1 MIFVLI
7 CIVLVCGL
15 VVYQLMPKFLSYSP
29 SLISKNRDSRELTHD
44 GITDVLTQLGHPKF
58 EGVCYG
64 FTLNWALAVAQG
76 KESFFTA
83 NYIIYGSISLIYQ
96 KRYNKL
102 QTRKKVN
109 NH

>member
-1 MIFVLI
+1 MIYVLI
-7 CIVLVCGL
+7 CIMLVCGL
-15 VVYQLMPKFLSYSP
+15 VVYQLMPKLLSYST
-29 SLISKNRDSRELTHD
+29 SLISKKQDTSELTHD
-44 GITDVLTQLGHPKF
+44 GITNVLTQLGHPKF

-83 NYIIYGSISLIYQ
+83 NCIICEPTSLVCL
-96 KRYNKL
+96 KHYNKL
-102 QTRKKVN
+102 KKRKKGT